1 MESVIISLN
10 GIRRAAL
17 CRRIRQVL
25 LWACWIL
32 CL

>member
-10 GIRRAAL
+10 GMRRAAL
-17 CRRIRQVL
+17 CRRIRQIL
-25 LWACWIL
+25 LCACGLL